1 MRALISTVIG
11 ATLVCG
17 SAFAQSSGEIE
28 LEQLEM
34 QTQTRGYAVVKD
46 EKGFHHYCEA
56 KNVADALEIGPCKP
70 INMVTPVTREV
81 AKPAAPQRDFTKAQI
96 VSLFEQNGCSLKY
109 ADLTQAIQTLGARQQ
124 RVIAEKI
131 KEMTA
136 SGEIADDAVRERAT
150 LKSGTRCR

>member
-1 MRALISTVIG
+1 
-11 ATLVCG
+11 
-17 SAFAQSSGEIE
+17 
-28 LEQLEM
+28 M

-56 KNVADALEIGPCKP
+56 RNAADALEIGPCKP
-70 INMVTPVTREV
+70 INMVTPVTSEV
-81 AKPAAPQRDFTKAQI
+81 AKPAGLPQRDFTKAQI

-109 ADLTQAIQTLGARQQ
+109 TDLTQAIQTLGARQQ